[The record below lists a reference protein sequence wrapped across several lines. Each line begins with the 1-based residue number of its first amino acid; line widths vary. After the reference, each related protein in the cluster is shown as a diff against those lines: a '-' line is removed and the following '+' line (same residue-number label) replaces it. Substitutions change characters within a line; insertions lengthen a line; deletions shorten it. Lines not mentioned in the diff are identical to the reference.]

1 MPSTSDISTGSVTD
15 RGGRGRAALRLLAV
29 AVGVALGAYSGLHLL
44 LPLAATALAWW
55 AGATL
60 LPQSRRAAVVPAAA
74 VQAGHLLWL
83 TFGQVVRG
91 GLDAGVIDLVILG
104 VGVVWLVARPGLAPT
119 VALTLYQ
126 SWALVTNGALLV
138 RADIGTL
145 AHRALLIHVI
155 WRVLALALLW
165 RAYAL
170 ARRDRVAPP
179 RSAPRSG

>member
-1 MPSTSDISTGSVTD
+1 MPSTSDISTGSAPD
-15 RGGRGRAALRLLAV
+15 RGGRGRTALGLLAAAV
-29 AVGVALGAYSGLHLL
+29 AVALGAYSGLHLL

-55 AGATL
+55 AGAKL
-60 LPQSRRAAVVPAAA
+60 LPESRRAVLPAAA
-74 VQAGHLLWL
+74 VQVGHLLWL

-91 GLDAGVIDLVILG
+91 GLDAGVIDLLTLT

-119 VALTLYQ
+119 LALTLYQ

-138 RADIGTL
+138 RVDIGTL

-155 WRVLALALLW
+155 WRVLALVLLW

-170 ARRDRVAPP
+170 SRRGRAVSPP
-179 RSAPRSG
+179 SPRRSG